1 MIRGLLY
8 GLKKFWSEVFSGDLL
23 ILFLSI
29 VLAVTSISSVGFL
42 GDRLQSSMQMQ
53 ASSILGA
60 DLVLRSASKIDS
72 KYLDLAAAND
82 LDSAEMSTFLS
93 MVITEDDNLLASIK
107 AVTESYPLRGELNI
121 VNFQGAKIKHSGS
134 PMPGNIWV
142 EKKLSETL
150 ELMELDKVSIGNKN
164 FIVEGI
170 IEDYPDRNSSFVGFY
185 PIAIVNIGDV
195 DAMGVI
201 QTGSRVVYRKL
212 FSGTQDNLQRF
223 EKLLEE
229 IPANIR
235 VQNALDVG
243 DNLGEDIA
251 NSTTFFNLA
260 SLFTIIISVIASMM
274 AVRRY
279 ASRNLLHTSL
289 MKVFGASKLFILGH
303 QIMQLTLVAIFASSL
318 GLIFGYGLQQLLLS
332 TLQGIIN
339 TDLPPSSSRP
349 VILGFI
355 TAAFVIFAT
364 ASPYI
369 KILSETEPIR
379 ILRNDFNIN
388 LSSNLMIYLVAFFT
402 MFGFLGAL
410 FQDIKLIIYIVISLI
425 LVTSS
430 LYLIGRLLIYGLSRM
445 KFSNG
450 KGWKLGLKNIV
461 QRGNDSILQVIIF
474 GLSLLFLVVLAE
486 TRTDLV
492 DSWSETLDEDTPN
505 YFLFNIQQYNLEP
518 ISNYFNDQGNIV
530 PDFTPLIRGRLLS
543 AARPG
548 SEDVNFDNL
557 MEREANLTWRN
568 QLPPSNSLVE
578 GQWWTDGDEVAE
590 VSIDR
595 EIAESMNLK
604 IGDELTFSAGGKT
617 FSVTV
622 SSFREI
628 EWQSFSPNFFFI
640 LSPAAGRELPNS
652 YITSIKLENS
662 QSFMNNFT
670 NRFPTITSVNL
681 EAIIEQGKSSLASAS
696 LAVQYIFF
704 LTFIA
709 GILALIASVYS
720 NRDQRTKETA
730 IMHAIGASRA
740 LIFKSAASEFLIL
753 GLLSATT
760 AIIFS
765 IALSSVIFIQFL
777 DLIYSPNLSIL
788 GLSYFIGISFIFI
801 AGVLSIRKSIYA
813 SPMITLR
820 DS

>member
-1 MIRGLLY
+1 MSRGLLY

-107 AVTESYPLRGELNI
+107 AVTESYPLRGELRI

-134 PMPGNIWV
+134 PMPGNIWI

-212 FSGTQDNLQRF
+212 FSGSQDNLETF

-303 QIMQLTLVAIFASSL
+303 QTMQLTLVAIFASSL
-318 GLIFGYGLQQLLLS
+318 GLIFGYGLQDLLLS

-339 TDLPPSSSRP
+339 TDLPPPSSRP

-388 LSSNLMIYLVAFFT
+388 LSSNFIIYLVAFFT
-402 MFGFLGAL
+402 MFGFLGVL
-410 FQDIKLIIYIVISLI
+410 FQDIKLIIYIVIALI

-430 LYLIGRLLIYGLSRM
+430 LYLISRLLIYALSHM
-445 KFSNG
+445 KLSNG

-518 ISNYFNDQGNIV
+518 ISNYFNDQGDIV

-557 MEREANLTWRN
+557 MEREANLTWRH

-595 EIAESMNLK
+595 EIAESMNLR

-640 LSPAAGRELPNS
+640 LSPAAGIELPNS

-777 DLIYSPNLSIL
+777 DLIYTPNLSIL
-788 GLSYFIGISFIFI
+788 GLSYLFGISFIFI

>member
-42 GDRLQSSMQMQ
+42 GDRLKSSMQMQ

-93 MVITEDDNLLASIK
+93 MIITEDDNLLTSIK
-107 AVTESYPLRGELNI
+107 AVTASYPLRGELKI
-121 VNFQGAKIKHSGS
+121 VNSQGAKIKHFGS
-134 PMPGNIWV
+134 PEPGNIWIERKV
-142 EKKLSETL
+142 LETL

-164 FIVEGI
+164 LIVEGI

-185 PIAIVNIGDV
+185 PVAIVNINDV

-201 QTGSRVVYRKL
+201 QTGSRVVYRNL
-212 FSGTQDNLQRF
+212 FSGTQDNLERF

-229 IPANIR
+229 IPDNIR
-235 VQNALDVG
+235 VQNALDVR

-318 GLIFGYGLQQLLLS
+318 GLIFGYGLQHLLLS

-339 TDLPPSSSRP
+339 ADLPPPSSRP

-379 ILRNDFNIN
+379 ILRNDFNIK

-425 LVTSS
+425 LVTAS

-445 KFSNG
+445 KFSYG
-450 KGWKLGLKNIV
+450 TGWKLGLKNIV

-492 DSWSETLDEDTPN
+492 DSWTETLDEDTPN
-505 YFLFNIQQYNLEP
+505 YFLFNIQQYNLDP
-518 ISNYFNDQGNIV
+518 ISNYFKDQGNIV

-568 QLPPSNSLVE
+568 QLPLSNSLVE
-578 GQWWTDGDEVAE
+578 GEWWTNGNEVAE

-652 YITSIKLENS
+652 YITSINLENS
-662 QSFMNNFT
+662 QKFMNNFT

-777 DLIYSPNLSIL
+777 DLIYSPNLLIL
-788 GLSYFIGISFIFI
+788 GLSYLFGIGFIFI
-801 AGVLSIRKSIYA
+801 AGVISIRKSIYA

>member
-1 MIRGLLY
+1 VIRGLLY

-42 GDRLQSSMQMQ
+42 GDRLKSSMQMQ

-82 LDSAEMSTFLS
+82 LDSAEMFTFLS
-93 MVITEDDNLLASIK
+93 MVITEDDNLLTSIK
-107 AVTESYPLRGELNI
+107 AVTASYPLRGELKIINS
-121 VNFQGAKIKHSGS
+121 QGTKIKHFGS
-134 PMPGNIWV
+134 PEPGNIWIERKV
-142 EKKLSETL
+142 LETL

-185 PIAIVNIGDV
+185 PVAIVNINDV

-201 QTGSRVVYRKL
+201 QTGSRVVYRNL
-212 FSGTQDNLQRF
+212 FSGTQDNLERF
-223 EKLLEE
+223 EKSLEGM
-229 IPANIR
+229 PANIR

-318 GLIFGYGLQQLLLS
+318 GLIFGYGLQHLLLS

-339 TDLPPSSSRP
+339 ADLPPPSSRP

-379 ILRNDFNIN
+379 ILRNDFNIK

-425 LVTSS
+425 LVTFS
-430 LYLIGRLLIYGLSRM
+430 LYLIGRLLIHGLSRV
-445 KFSNG
+445 KFSYG
-450 KGWKLGLKNIV
+450 TGWKLGLKNIV

-492 DSWSETLDEDTPN
+492 DSWTETLDEDTPN
-505 YFLFNIQQYNLEP
+505 YFLFNIQQYNLDP
-518 ISNYFNDQGNIV
+518 ISNYFKDQGNIV

-548 SEDVNFDNL
+548 SEDVNFNNL

-568 QLPPSNSLVE
+568 QLPLSNSLVE
-578 GQWWTDGDEVAE
+578 GEWWTNGNEVAE

-662 QSFMNNFT
+662 QKFMNNFT

-730 IMHAIGASRA
+730 IMHAIGASRV

-777 DLIYSPNLSIL
+777 DLIYSPNLLIL
-788 GLSYFIGISFIFI
+788 GLSYLFGIGFIFI
-801 AGVLSIRKSIYA
+801 AGVISIRKSIYA

>member
-1 MIRGLLY
+1 VIRGLLY

-42 GDRLQSSMQMQ
+42 GDRLNSSMQMQ

-72 KYLDLAAAND
+72 KYLDLAVAND

-93 MVITEDDNLLASIK
+93 MIITDDDNLLTSIK
-107 AVTESYPLRGELNI
+107 AVTASYPLRGELKI
-121 VNFQGAKIKHSGS
+121 VDSQGAKIKHFGS
-134 PMPGNIWV
+134 PEPGNIWIERKV
-142 EKKLSETL
+142 LETL

-185 PIAIVNIGDV
+185 PVAIVNINDV

-201 QTGSRVVYRKL
+201 QTGSRVVYRNL
-212 FSGTQDNLQRF
+212 FSGTQDNLERF

-318 GLIFGYGLQQLLLS
+318 GLIFGYGLQHLLLS
-332 TLQGIIN
+332 TLHGIIN
-339 TDLPPSSSRP
+339 ADLPPPSSRP

-379 ILRNDFNIN
+379 ILRNDFNIK

-425 LVTSS
+425 LVTAS
-430 LYLIGRLLIYGLSRM
+430 LYLIGRLLIYGLSRV
-445 KFSNG
+445 KFSYG
-450 KGWKLGLKNIV
+450 TGWKLGLKNIV

-474 GLSLLFLVVLAE
+474 GLSLLFLVVLSE

-492 DSWSETLDEDTPN
+492 DSWTETLDEDTPN
-505 YFLFNIQQYNLEP
+505 YFLFNIQEYNLDP
-518 ISNYFNDQGNIV
+518 ISNYFKDQGNIV

-543 AARPG
+543 ATRPG

-568 QLPPSNSLVE
+568 QLPLSNSLVE
-578 GQWWTDGDEVAE
+578 GEWWTNGNEVEE

-595 EIAESMNLK
+595 EIAESMNLA
-604 IGDELTFSAGGKT
+604 IGDELTFSAGGRT

-662 QSFMNNFT
+662 KKFMNNFT
-670 NRFPTITSVNL
+670 NRFPTITSVDL

-720 NRDQRTKETA
+720 NRDQRTQETA

-753 GLLSATT
+753 GLLAATT

-777 DLIYSPNLSIL
+777 DLIYSPNLLIL
-788 GLSYFIGISFIFI
+788 GLSYLFGIGFIFI
-801 AGVLSIRKSIYA
+801 AGVISIRKSIYA

>member
-1 MIRGLLY
+1 VIRGLLY

-42 GDRLQSSMQMQ
+42 GDRLNSSMQMQ

-72 KYLDLAAAND
+72 KYLDLAVAND

-93 MVITEDDNLLASIK
+93 MIITDDDNLLTSIK
-107 AVTESYPLRGELNI
+107 AVTASYPLRGELKI
-121 VNFQGAKIKHSGS
+121 VDSQGAKIKHFGS
-134 PMPGNIWV
+134 PEPGNIWIERKV
-142 EKKLSETL
+142 LETL

-164 FIVEGI
+164 FTIEGI

-185 PIAIVNIGDV
+185 PVAIVNINDV

-201 QTGSRVVYRKL
+201 QTGSRVVYRNL
-212 FSGTQDNLQRF
+212 FSGTQDNLERF

-318 GLIFGYGLQQLLLS
+318 GLIFGYGLQHLLLS
-332 TLQGIIN
+332 TLHGIIN
-339 TDLPPSSSRP
+339 ADLPPPSSRP

-379 ILRNDFNIN
+379 ILRNDFNIK

-425 LVTSS
+425 LVTAS
-430 LYLIGRLLIYGLSRM
+430 LYLIGRLLIYGLSRV
-445 KFSNG
+445 KFSYG
-450 KGWKLGLKNIV
+450 TGWKLGLKNIV

-492 DSWSETLDEDTPN
+492 DSWTETLDEDTPN
-505 YFLFNIQQYNLEP
+505 YFLFNIQEYNLDP
-518 ISNYFNDQGNIV
+518 ISNYFKDQGNIV

-543 AARPG
+543 ATRPG

-568 QLPPSNSLVE
+568 QLPLSNSLVE
-578 GQWWTDGDEVAE
+578 GEWWTNGNEVEE

-595 EIAESMNLK
+595 EIAESMNLA
-604 IGDELTFSAGGKT
+604 IGDELTFSAGGRT

-662 QSFMNNFT
+662 KKFMNNFT
-670 NRFPTITSVNL
+670 NRFPTITSVDL

-720 NRDQRTKETA
+720 NRDQRTQETA

-753 GLLSATT
+753 GLLAATT

-765 IALSSVIFIQFL
+765 IALSFVIFIQFL
-777 DLIYSPNLSIL
+777 DLIYSPNLLIL
-788 GLSYFIGISFIFI
+788 GLSYLFGIGFIFI
-801 AGVLSIRKSIYA
+801 AGVISIRKSIYA

>member
-42 GDRLQSSMQMQ
+42 GDRLKSSMQMQ

-93 MVITEDDNLLASIK
+93 MIITEDDNLLTSIK
-107 AVTESYPLRGELNI
+107 AVTASYPLRGELKI
-121 VNFQGAKIKHSGS
+121 VNSQGAKIKHFGS
-134 PMPGNIWV
+134 PEPGNIWIERKV
-142 EKKLSETL
+142 LETL

-185 PIAIVNIGDV
+185 PVAIVNINDV

-201 QTGSRVVYRKL
+201 QTGSRVVYRNL
-212 FSGTQDNLQRF
+212 FSGTQDNLERF

-229 IPANIR
+229 IPDNIR

-318 GLIFGYGLQQLLLS
+318 GLIFGYGLQHLLLS

-339 TDLPPSSSRP
+339 ADLPPPSSRP

-379 ILRNDFNIN
+379 ILRNDFNIK

-425 LVTSS
+425 LVTAS

-445 KFSNG
+445 KFSYG
-450 KGWKLGLKNIV
+450 TGWKLGLKNIV

-492 DSWSETLDEDTPN
+492 DSWTETLDEDTPN
-505 YFLFNIQQYNLEP
+505 YFLFNIQQYNLDP
-518 ISNYFNDQGNIV
+518 ISNYFKDQGNIV

-568 QLPPSNSLVE
+568 QLPLSNSLVE
-578 GQWWTDGDEVAE
+578 GEWWTNGNEVAE

-652 YITSIKLENS
+652 YITSINLENS
-662 QSFMNNFT
+662 QKFMNNFT

-696 LAVQYIFF
+696 LAVQYIFL

-777 DLIYSPNLSIL
+777 DLIYSPNLLIL
-788 GLSYFIGISFIFI
+788 GLSYLFGIGFIFI
-801 AGVLSIRKSIYA
+801 AGVISIRKSIYA

>member
-42 GDRLQSSMQMQ
+42 GDRLKSSMQMQ

-93 MVITEDDNLLASIK
+93 MVITEDDNLLTSIK
-107 AVTESYPLRGELNI
+107 AVTASYPLRGELKI
-121 VNFQGAKIKHSGS
+121 VNSQGTKIKHFGS
-134 PMPGNIWV
+134 PEPGNIWIERKV
-142 EKKLSETL
+142 LETL

-164 FIVEGI
+164 FIVKGI

-185 PIAIVNIGDV
+185 PVAIVNINDV

-201 QTGSRVVYRKL
+201 QTGSRVVYRNL
-212 FSGTQDNLQRF
+212 FSGTQDNLERF
-223 EKLLEE
+223 EKSLEGM
-229 IPANIR
+229 PANIR

-251 NSTTFFNLA
+251 NSTAFFNLA

-318 GLIFGYGLQQLLLS
+318 GLIFGYGLQHLLLS

-339 TDLPPSSSRP
+339 ADLPPPSSRP

-379 ILRNDFNIN
+379 ILRNDFNIK

-402 MFGFLGAL
+402 IFGFLGAL

-425 LVTSS
+425 LVTFF
-430 LYLIGRLLIYGLSRM
+430 LYLIGRLLIYGLSRV
-445 KFSNG
+445 KFSYG
-450 KGWKLGLKNIV
+450 TGWKLGLKNIV

-492 DSWSETLDEDTPN
+492 DSWTETLDEDTPN
-505 YFLFNIQQYNLEP
+505 YFLFNIQQYNLDP
-518 ISNYFNDQGNIV
+518 ISNYFKDQGNVV

-548 SEDVNFDNL
+548 SEDINFDNL
-557 MEREANLTWRN
+557 MEREANLTWQN
-568 QLPPSNSLVE
+568 QLPLSNSLVE
-578 GQWWTDGDEVAE
+578 GEWWTNGNEVAE

-662 QSFMNNFT
+662 QKFMNNFT

-720 NRDQRTKETA
+720 NSDQRTKETA

-777 DLIYSPNLSIL
+777 DLIYSPNLLIL
-788 GLSYFIGISFIFI
+788 GLSYLFGIGFIFI
-801 AGVLSIRKSIYA
+801 AGVISIRKSIYA

>member
-1 MIRGLLY
+1 VIRGLLY

-42 GDRLQSSMQMQ
+42 GDRLKSSMQMQ

-93 MVITEDDNLLASIK
+93 MIITEDDNLLTSIK
-107 AVTESYPLRGELNI
+107 AVTASYPLRGELKI
-121 VNFQGAKIKHSGS
+121 VNSQGAKIKHFGS
-134 PMPGNIWV
+134 PEPGNIWIERKV
-142 EKKLSETL
+142 LETL
-150 ELMELDKVSIGNKN
+150 ELIELDKVSIGNKN

-185 PIAIVNIGDV
+185 PVAIVNIDDV

-201 QTGSRVVYRKL
+201 QTGSRVVYRNL
-212 FSGTQDNLQRF
+212 FSGTQDNLERF

-318 GLIFGYGLQQLLLS
+318 GLIFGYGLQHLLLS

-339 TDLPPSSSRP
+339 ADLPPPSSRP

-379 ILRNDFNIN
+379 ILRNDFNIK

-425 LVTSS
+425 LVTFF
-430 LYLIGRLLIYGLSRM
+430 LYLIGRLLIYGLSRV
-445 KFSNG
+445 KFSYG
-450 KGWKLGLKNIV
+450 TGWKLGLKNIV

-492 DSWSETLDEDTPN
+492 DSWTETLDEDTPN
-505 YFLFNIQQYNLEP
+505 YFLFNIQEYNLDP
-518 ISNYFNDQGNIV
+518 ISSYFKDQGTIV

-548 SEDVNFDNL
+548 SDDVNFDNL

-568 QLPPSNSLVE
+568 QLPLSNSLVE
-578 GQWWTDGDEVAE
+578 GEWWTNGNEVAE

-652 YITSIKLENS
+652 YITSINLENS
-662 QSFMNNFT
+662 QKFMNNFT

-777 DLIYSPNLSIL
+777 DLIYSPNLLIL
-788 GLSYFIGISFIFI
+788 GLSYLFGIGFIFI
-801 AGVLSIRKSIYA
+801 AGVISIRKSIYA

>member
-1 MIRGLLY
+1 VIRGLLY

-42 GDRLQSSMQMQ
+42 GDRLNSSMQMQ

-72 KYLDLAAAND
+72 KYLDLAVAND

-93 MVITEDDNLLASIK
+93 MIITDDDNLLTSIK
-107 AVTESYPLRGELNI
+107 AVTASYPLRGELKI
-121 VNFQGAKIKHSGS
+121 VDSQGAKIKHFGS
-134 PMPGNIWV
+134 PEPGNIWIERKV
-142 EKKLSETL
+142 LETL

-164 FIVEGI
+164 FTIEGI

-185 PIAIVNIGDV
+185 PVAIVNINDV

-201 QTGSRVVYRKL
+201 QTGSRVVYRNL
-212 FSGTQDNLQRF
+212 FSGTQENLERF

-318 GLIFGYGLQQLLLS
+318 GLIFGYGLQHLLLS
-332 TLQGIIN
+332 TLHGIIN
-339 TDLPPSSSRP
+339 ADLPPPSSRP

-379 ILRNDFNIN
+379 ILRNDFNIK

-425 LVTSS
+425 LVTFF
-430 LYLIGRLLIYGLSRM
+430 LYLIGRLLIYGLSRV
-445 KFSNG
+445 KFSYG
-450 KGWKLGLKNIV
+450 TGWKLGLKNIV

-492 DSWSETLDEDTPN
+492 DSWTETLDEDTPN
-505 YFLFNIQQYNLEP
+505 YFLFNIQQYNLDP
-518 ISNYFNDQGNIV
+518 ISNYFKDQGNVV

-548 SEDVNFDNL
+548 SEDINFDNL
-557 MEREANLTWRN
+557 MEREANLTWQN
-568 QLPPSNSLVE
+568 QLPLSNSLVE
-578 GQWWTDGDEVAE
+578 GEWWTNGNEVAE

-662 QSFMNNFT
+662 QKFMNNFT

-777 DLIYSPNLSIL
+777 DLIYSPNLLIL
-788 GLSYFIGISFIFI
+788 GLSYLFGIGFIFI
-801 AGVLSIRKSIYA
+801 AGVISIRKSIYA

>member
-42 GDRLQSSMQMQ
+42 GDRLKSSMQMQ

-93 MVITEDDNLLASIK
+93 MIITEDDNLLTSIK
-107 AVTESYPLRGELNI
+107 AVTASYPLRGELKI
-121 VNFQGAKIKHSGS
+121 VNSQGAKIKHFGS
-134 PMPGNIWV
+134 PEPGNIWIERKV
-142 EKKLSETL
+142 LETL

-185 PIAIVNIGDV
+185 PVAIVNINDV

-201 QTGSRVVYRKL
+201 QTGSRVVYRNL
-212 FSGTQDNLQRF
+212 FSGTQDNLERF

-229 IPANIR
+229 IPDNIR
-235 VQNALDVG
+235 VQNALDVR

-318 GLIFGYGLQQLLLS
+318 GLIFGYGLQHLLLS

-339 TDLPPSSSRP
+339 ADLPPPSSRP

-379 ILRNDFNIN
+379 ILRNDFNIK

-425 LVTSS
+425 LVTAS
-430 LYLIGRLLIYGLSRM
+430 LYLIGRLLIYCLSRM
-445 KFSNG
+445 KFSYG
-450 KGWKLGLKNIV
+450 TGWKLGLKNIV

-492 DSWSETLDEDTPN
+492 DSWTETLDEDTPN
-505 YFLFNIQQYNLEP
+505 YFLFNIQQYNLDP
-518 ISNYFNDQGNIV
+518 ISNYFKDQGNIV

-568 QLPPSNSLVE
+568 QLPLSNSLVE
-578 GQWWTDGDEVAE
+578 GEWWTNGNEVAE

-652 YITSIKLENS
+652 YITSINLENS
-662 QSFMNNFT
+662 QKFMNNFT

-777 DLIYSPNLSIL
+777 DLIYSPNLLIL
-788 GLSYFIGISFIFI
+788 GLSYLFGIGFIFI
-801 AGVLSIRKSIYA
+801 AGVISIRKSIYA

>member
-42 GDRLQSSMQMQ
+42 GDRLKSSMQMQ

-93 MVITEDDNLLASIK
+93 MVITEDDNLLTSIK
-107 AVTESYPLRGELNI
+107 AVTASYPLRGELKI
-121 VNFQGAKIKHSGS
+121 VNSQGTKIKHFGS
-134 PMPGNIWV
+134 PEPGNIWIERKV
-142 EKKLSETL
+142 FKTL
-150 ELMELDKVSIGNKN
+150 ELMELDKISIGNKN

-185 PIAIVNIGDV
+185 PVAIVNINDV

-201 QTGSRVVYRKL
+201 QTGSRVVYRNL
-212 FSGTQDNLQRF
+212 FSGTQDNLERF
-223 EKLLEE
+223 EKSLEG

-303 QIMQLTLVAIFASSL
+303 QIMQLTLVAIFASLL
-318 GLIFGYGLQQLLLS
+318 GLIFGYGLQHLLLS

-339 TDLPPSSSRP
+339 ADLPPPSSRP

-379 ILRNDFNIN
+379 ILRNDFNIK

-425 LVTSS
+425 LVTFF
-430 LYLIGRLLIYGLSRM
+430 LYLIGRLLIYGLSRV
-445 KFSNG
+445 KFSYG
-450 KGWKLGLKNIV
+450 TGWKLGLKNIV

-492 DSWSETLDEDTPN
+492 DSWTETLDEDTPN
-505 YFLFNIQQYNLEP
+505 YFLFNIQQYNLDP
-518 ISNYFNDQGNIV
+518 ISNYFKDQGNVV

-548 SEDVNFDNL
+548 SEDINFDNL
-557 MEREANLTWRN
+557 MEREANLTWQN
-568 QLPPSNSLVE
+568 QLPLSNSLVE
-578 GQWWTDGDEVAE
+578 GEWWTNGNEVAE

-617 FSVTV
+617 FSVSV

-662 QSFMNNFT
+662 QKFMNNFT

-696 LAVQYIFF
+696 WAVQYIFL

-740 LIFKSAASEFLIL
+740 LILKSAVSEFLIL

-777 DLIYSPNLSIL
+777 DLIYSPNLLIL
-788 GLSYFIGISFIFI
+788 GLSYLFGIGFIFI
-801 AGVLSIRKSIYA
+801 AGVISIRKSIYA

>member
-42 GDRLQSSMQMQ
+42 GDRLKSSMQMQ

-93 MVITEDDNLLASIK
+93 MIITEDDNLLTSIK
-107 AVTESYPLRGELNI
+107 AVTASYPLRGELKI
-121 VNFQGAKIKHSGS
+121 VNSQGAKIKHFGS
-134 PMPGNIWV
+134 PEPGNIWIERKV
-142 EKKLSETL
+142 LETL

-164 FIVEGI
+164 FIVDGI

-185 PIAIVNIGDV
+185 PVAIVNINDV

-201 QTGSRVVYRKL
+201 QTGSRVVYRNL
-212 FSGTQDNLQRF
+212 FSGTQDNLERF

-318 GLIFGYGLQQLLLS
+318 GLIFGYGLQHLLLS

-339 TDLPPSSSRP
+339 ADLPPPSSRP

-379 ILRNDFNIN
+379 ILRNDFNIK

-425 LVTSS
+425 LVTAS
-430 LYLIGRLLIYGLSRM
+430 LYLIGRLLIYGLSRV
-445 KFSNG
+445 KFSYG
-450 KGWKLGLKNIV
+450 TGWKLGLKNIV

-492 DSWSETLDEDTPN
+492 DSWTETLDEDTPN
-505 YFLFNIQQYNLEP
+505 YFLFNIQEYNLDP
-518 ISNYFNDQGNIV
+518 ISSYFKDQGTIV

-548 SEDVNFDNL
+548 SDDVNFDNL

-568 QLPPSNSLVE
+568 QLPLSNSLVE
-578 GQWWTDGDEVAE
+578 GEWWTNGNEVAE

-652 YITSIKLENS
+652 YITSINLENS
-662 QSFMNNFT
+662 QKFMNNFT

-777 DLIYSPNLSIL
+777 DLIYSPNLLIL
-788 GLSYFIGISFIFI
+788 GLSYLFGIGFIFI
-801 AGVLSIRKSIYA
+801 AGVISIRKSIYA

>member
-42 GDRLQSSMQMQ
+42 GDRLKSSMQMQ

-93 MVITEDDNLLASIK
+93 MIITEDDNLLTSIK
-107 AVTESYPLRGELNI
+107 AVTASYPLRGELKI
-121 VNFQGAKIKHSGS
+121 VNSQGAKIKHFGS
-134 PMPGNIWV
+134 PEPGNIWIERKV
-142 EKKLSETL
+142 LETL

-185 PIAIVNIGDV
+185 PVAIVNINDV

-201 QTGSRVVYRKL
+201 QTGSRVVYRNL
-212 FSGTQDNLQRF
+212 FSGTQDNLERF

-318 GLIFGYGLQQLLLS
+318 GLIFGYGLQHLLLS

-339 TDLPPSSSRP
+339 ADLPPPSSRP

-379 ILRNDFNIN
+379 ILRNDFNIK

-425 LVTSS
+425 LVTAS
-430 LYLIGRLLIYGLSRM
+430 LYLIGRLLIYGLSRV
-445 KFSNG
+445 KFADG
-450 KGWKLGLKNIV
+450 TGWK
-461 QRGNDSILQVIIF
+461 
-474 GLSLLFLVVLAE
+474 
-486 TRTDLV
+486 
-492 DSWSETLDEDTPN
+492 
-505 YFLFNIQQYNLEP
+505 
-518 ISNYFNDQGNIV
+518 
-530 PDFTPLIRGRLLS
+530 
-543 AARPG
+543 
-548 SEDVNFDNL
+548 
-557 MEREANLTWRN
+557 
-568 QLPPSNSLVE
+568 
-578 GQWWTDGDEVAE
+578 
-590 VSIDR
+590 
-595 EIAESMNLK
+595 
-604 IGDELTFSAGGKT
+604 
-617 FSVTV
+617 
-622 SSFREI
+622 
-628 EWQSFSPNFFFI
+628 
-640 LSPAAGRELPNS
+640 
-652 YITSIKLENS
+652 
-662 QSFMNNFT
+662 
-670 NRFPTITSVNL
+670 
-681 EAIIEQGKSSLASAS
+681 
-696 LAVQYIFF
+696 
-704 LTFIA
+704 
-709 GILALIASVYS
+709 
-720 NRDQRTKETA
+720 
-730 IMHAIGASRA
+730 
-740 LIFKSAASEFLIL
+740 
-753 GLLSATT
+753 
-760 AIIFS
+760 
-765 IALSSVIFIQFL
+765 
-777 DLIYSPNLSIL
+777 
-788 GLSYFIGISFIFI
+788 
-801 AGVLSIRKSIYA
+801 
-813 SPMITLR
+813 
-820 DS
+820 

>member
-42 GDRLQSSMQMQ
+42 GDRLNSSMQMQ

-72 KYLDLAAAND
+72 KYLDLAVAND

-93 MVITEDDNLLASIK
+93 MIITDDDNLLTSIK
-107 AVTESYPLRGELNI
+107 AVTASYPLRGELKI
-121 VNFQGAKIKHSGS
+121 VDSQGAKIKHFGS
-134 PMPGNIWV
+134 PEPGNIWIERKV
-142 EKKLSETL
+142 LETL

-164 FIVEGI
+164 FTIEGI

-185 PIAIVNIGDV
+185 PVAIVNINDV

-201 QTGSRVVYRKL
+201 QTGSRVVYRNL
-212 FSGTQDNLQRF
+212 FSGTQDNLERF

-318 GLIFGYGLQQLLLS
+318 GLIFGYGLQHLLLS

-339 TDLPPSSSRP
+339 ADLPPPSSRP
-349 VILGFI
+349 IILGFI

-379 ILRNDFNIN
+379 ILRNDFNIK

-425 LVTSS
+425 LVTAS
-430 LYLIGRLLIYGLSRM
+430 LYLIGRLLIYGLSRV
-445 KFSNG
+445 KFSYG
-450 KGWKLGLKNIV
+450 TGWKLGLKNIV

-492 DSWSETLDEDTPN
+492 DSWTETLDEDTPN
-505 YFLFNIQQYNLEP
+505 YFLFNIQEYNLDP
-518 ISNYFNDQGNIV
+518 ISNYFKDQGNIV

-543 AARPG
+543 ATRPG

-568 QLPPSNSLVE
+568 QLPLSNSLVE
-578 GQWWTDGDEVAE
+578 GEWWTNGNEVEE

-595 EIAESMNLK
+595 EIAESMNLA
-604 IGDELTFSAGGKT
+604 IGDELTFSAGGRT

-662 QSFMNNFT
+662 KKFMNNFT
-670 NRFPTITSVNL
+670 NRFPTITSVDL

-720 NRDQRTKETA
+720 NRDQRTQETA

-753 GLLSATT
+753 GLLAATT

-765 IALSSVIFIQFL
+765 IALSFVIFIQFL
-777 DLIYSPNLSIL
+777 DLIYSPNLLIL
-788 GLSYFIGISFIFI
+788 GLSYLFGIGFIFI
-801 AGVLSIRKSIYA
+801 AGVISIRKSIYA

>member
-42 GDRLQSSMQMQ
+42 GDRLKSSMQMQ

-93 MVITEDDNLLASIK
+93 MIITEDDNLLTSIK
-107 AVTESYPLRGELNI
+107 AVTASYPLRGELKI
-121 VNFQGAKIKHSGS
+121 VNSQGAKIKHFGS
-134 PMPGNIWV
+134 PEPGNIWIERKV
-142 EKKLSETL
+142 LETL

-185 PIAIVNIGDV
+185 PVAIVNINDV

-201 QTGSRVVYRKL
+201 QTGSRVVYRNL
-212 FSGTQDNLQRF
+212 FSGTQDNLELF

-229 IPANIR
+229 IPDNIR

-318 GLIFGYGLQQLLLS
+318 GLIFGYGLQHLLLS

-339 TDLPPSSSRP
+339 ADLPPPSSRP
-349 VILGFI
+349 LILGFI

-379 ILRNDFNIN
+379 ILRNDFNIK

-425 LVTSS
+425 LVTAS

-445 KFSNG
+445 KFSYG
-450 KGWKLGLKNIV
+450 TGWKLGLKNIV

-492 DSWSETLDEDTPN
+492 DSWTETLDEDTPN
-505 YFLFNIQQYNLEP
+505 YFLFNIQQYNLDP
-518 ISNYFNDQGNIV
+518 ISNYFKDQGNIV

-568 QLPPSNSLVE
+568 QLPLSNSLVE
-578 GQWWTDGDEVAE
+578 GEWWTSGNEVAE

-662 QSFMNNFT
+662 QKFMNNFT

-760 AIIFS
+760 AILFS
-765 IALSSVIFIQFL
+765 IALSSVLFIQFL
-777 DLIYSPNLSIL
+777 DLIYSPNLLIL
-788 GLSYFIGISFIFI
+788 GLSYLFGIGFIFI
-801 AGVLSIRKSIYA
+801 AGVISIRKSIYA

>member
-42 GDRLQSSMQMQ
+42 GDRLKSSMQMQ

-93 MVITEDDNLLASIK
+93 MVITEDDNLLTSIK
-107 AVTESYPLRGELNI
+107 AVTASYPLRGELKI
-121 VNFQGAKIKHSGS
+121 VNSQGTKIKHFGS
-134 PMPGNIWV
+134 PEPGNIWIERKV
-142 EKKLSETL
+142 LETL
-150 ELMELDKVSIGNKN
+150 ELMELDKISIGNKN
-164 FIVEGI
+164 FIVKGI

-185 PIAIVNIGDV
+185 PVAIVNINDV

-201 QTGSRVVYRKL
+201 QTGSRVVYRNL
-212 FSGTQDNLQRF
+212 FSGTQDNLERF
-223 EKLLEE
+223 EKSLEGM
-229 IPANIR
+229 PANIR

-318 GLIFGYGLQQLLLS
+318 GLIFGYGLQHLLLS

-339 TDLPPSSSRP
+339 ADLPPPSSRP

-379 ILRNDFNIN
+379 ILRNDFNIK

-425 LVTSS
+425 LVTFF
-430 LYLIGRLLIYGLSRM
+430 LYLIGRLLIYGLSRV
-445 KFSNG
+445 KFSYG
-450 KGWKLGLKNIV
+450 TGWRLGLKNIV

-492 DSWSETLDEDTPN
+492 DSWTETLDEDTPN
-505 YFLFNIQQYNLEP
+505 YFLFNIQQYNLDP
-518 ISNYFNDQGNIV
+518 ISNYFKDQGNVV

-548 SEDVNFDNL
+548 SEDINFDNL
-557 MEREANLTWRN
+557 MEREANLTWQN
-568 QLPPSNSLVE
+568 QLPLSNSLVE
-578 GQWWTDGDEVAE
+578 GEWWTNGNEVAE

-662 QSFMNNFT
+662 QKFMNNFT

-777 DLIYSPNLSIL
+777 DLIYSPNLLIL
-788 GLSYFIGISFIFI
+788 GLSYLFGIGFIFI
-801 AGVLSIRKSIYA
+801 AGVISIRKSIYA

>member
-42 GDRLQSSMQMQ
+42 GDRLKSSMQMQ

-72 KYLDLAAAND
+72 KYLDLATAND

-93 MVITEDDNLLASIK
+93 MVITGDDNLLASIK
-107 AVTESYPLRGELNI
+107 AVTESYPLRGELKI

-142 EKKLSETL
+142 EKKLFETL

-185 PIAIVNIGDV
+185 PVAIVNINDV

-201 QTGSRVVYRKL
+201 QTGSRVVYRNL
-212 FSGTQDNLQRF
+212 FSGTQDNLERF
-223 EKLLEE
+223 EKSLEGMS
-229 IPANIR
+229 ANIR

-318 GLIFGYGLQQLLLS
+318 GLIFGYGLQHLLLS

-339 TDLPPSSSRP
+339 ADLPPPSSRP

-388 LSSNLMIYLVAFFT
+388 LSSNFIIYLVAFFT
-402 MFGFLGAL
+402 MFGFLGVL
-410 FQDIKLIIYIVISLI
+410 FRDIKLIIYIVIALI

-430 LYLIGRLLIYGLSRM
+430 LYLISRLLIYALSHM
-445 KFSNG
+445 KLSNG

-518 ISNYFNDQGNIV
+518 ISNYFNDQGDIV

-548 SEDVNFDNL
+548 SENVNFDNL

-578 GQWWTDGDEVAE
+578 GEWWTDGHEAAE

-595 EIAESMNLK
+595 EIAESMNLR

-730 IMHAIGASRA
+730 IMHAIGASRS

-753 GLLSATT
+753 GLLSAST

-777 DLIYSPNLSIL
+777 DLIYTPNLSIL
-788 GLSYFIGISFIFI
+788 GLSYLFGISFIFI
-801 AGVLSIRKSIYA
+801 AGVLSIKKSIYA

>member
-42 GDRLQSSMQMQ
+42 GDRLKSSMQMQ

-93 MVITEDDNLLASIK
+93 MIITEDDNLLTSIK
-107 AVTESYPLRGELNI
+107 AVTASYPLRGELKI
-121 VNFQGAKIKHSGS
+121 VNSQGAKIKHFGS
-134 PMPGNIWV
+134 PEPGNIWIERKV
-142 EKKLSETL
+142 LETL

-185 PIAIVNIGDV
+185 PVAIVNINDV

-201 QTGSRVVYRKL
+201 QTGSRVVYRNL
-212 FSGTQDNLQRF
+212 FSGTQDNLERF

-229 IPANIR
+229 IPDNIR
-235 VQNALDVG
+235 VQNALDVR

-318 GLIFGYGLQQLLLS
+318 GLIFGYGLQHLLLS

-339 TDLPPSSSRP
+339 ADLPPPSSRP

-379 ILRNDFNIN
+379 ILRNDFNIK

-425 LVTSS
+425 LVTAS
-430 LYLIGRLLIYGLSRM
+430 LYLIGRLLIYGLSRV
-445 KFSNG
+445 KFSYG
-450 KGWKLGLKNIV
+450 TGWKLGLKNIV

-492 DSWSETLDEDTPN
+492 DSWTETLDEDTPN
-505 YFLFNIQQYNLEP
+505 YFLFNIQQYNLDP
-518 ISNYFNDQGNIV
+518 ISNYFKDQGNIV

-568 QLPPSNSLVE
+568 QLPLSNSLVE
-578 GQWWTDGDEVAE
+578 GEWWTNGNEVAE

-652 YITSIKLENS
+652 YITSINLENS
-662 QSFMNNFT
+662 QKFMNNFT

-777 DLIYSPNLSIL
+777 DLIYSPNLLIL
-788 GLSYFIGISFIFI
+788 GLSYLFGIGFIFI
-801 AGVLSIRKSIYA
+801 AGVISIRKSIYA

>member
-42 GDRLQSSMQMQ
+42 GDRLKSSMQMQ

-93 MVITEDDNLLASIK
+93 MIITEDDNLLTSIK
-107 AVTESYPLRGELNI
+107 AVTASYPLRGELKI
-121 VNFQGAKIKHSGS
+121 VNSQGAKIKHFGS
-134 PMPGNIWV
+134 PEPGNIWIERKV
-142 EKKLSETL
+142 LETL

-185 PIAIVNIGDV
+185 PVAIVNINDV

-201 QTGSRVVYRKL
+201 QTGSRVVYRNL
-212 FSGTQDNLQRF
+212 FSGTQDNLERF
-223 EKLLEE
+223 EKSLEGM
-229 IPANIR
+229 PANIR

-318 GLIFGYGLQQLLLS
+318 GLIFGYGLQHLLLS

-339 TDLPPSSSRP
+339 ADLPPPSSRP

-379 ILRNDFNIN
+379 ILRNDFNIK

-425 LVTSS
+425 LVTFF
-430 LYLIGRLLIYGLSRM
+430 LYLIGRLLIYGLSRV
-445 KFSNG
+445 KFSYG
-450 KGWKLGLKNIV
+450 TGWKLGLKNIV

-492 DSWSETLDEDTPN
+492 DSWTETLDEDTPN
-505 YFLFNIQQYNLEP
+505 YFLFNIQQYNLDP
-518 ISNYFNDQGNIV
+518 ISNYFKDQGNVV

-548 SEDVNFDNL
+548 SEDINFDNL
-557 MEREANLTWRN
+557 MEREANLTWQN
-568 QLPPSNSLVE
+568 QLPLSNSLVE
-578 GQWWTDGDEVAE
+578 GEWWTNGNEVAE

-662 QSFMNNFT
+662 QKFMNNFT

-777 DLIYSPNLSIL
+777 DLIYSPNLLIL
-788 GLSYFIGISFIFI
+788 GLSYLFGIGFIFI
-801 AGVLSIRKSIYA
+801 AGVISIRKSIYA

>member
-42 GDRLQSSMQMQ
+42 GDRLKSSMQMQ

-93 MVITEDDNLLASIK
+93 MIITEDDNLLTSIK
-107 AVTESYPLRGELNI
+107 AVTASYPLRGELKI
-121 VNFQGAKIKHSGS
+121 VNSQGAKIKHFGS
-134 PMPGNIWV
+134 PEPGNIWIERKV
-142 EKKLSETL
+142 LETL

-185 PIAIVNIGDV
+185 PVAIVNINDV

-201 QTGSRVVYRKL
+201 QTGSRVVYRNL
-212 FSGTQDNLQRF
+212 FSGTQDNLERF

-318 GLIFGYGLQQLLLS
+318 GLIFGYGLQHLLLS

-339 TDLPPSSSRP
+339 ADLPPPSSRP

-379 ILRNDFNIN
+379 ILRNDFNIK

-425 LVTSS
+425 LVTAS
-430 LYLIGRLLIYGLSRM
+430 LYLIGRLLIYGLSRV
-445 KFSNG
+445 KFSYG
-450 KGWKLGLKNIV
+450 TGWKLGLKNIV

-492 DSWSETLDEDTPN
+492 DSWTETLDEDTPN
-505 YFLFNIQQYNLEP
+505 YFLFNIQEYNLDP
-518 ISNYFNDQGNIV
+518 ISNYFKDQGNIV

-543 AARPG
+543 ATRPG

-568 QLPPSNSLVE
+568 QLPLSNSLVE
-578 GQWWTDGDEVAE
+578 GEWWTNGNEVAE

-652 YITSIKLENS
+652 YITSINLENS
-662 QSFMNNFT
+662 QKFMNNFT

-777 DLIYSPNLSIL
+777 DLIYSPNLLIL
-788 GLSYFIGISFIFI
+788 GLSYLFGIGFIFI
-801 AGVLSIRKSIYA
+801 AGVISIRKSIYA

>member
-1 MIRGLLY
+1 VSRGLLY

-107 AVTESYPLRGELNI
+107 AVTESYPLRGELKI

-134 PMPGNIWV
+134 PMPGNIWI

-185 PIAIVNIGDV
+185 PIVIVNIGDV

-212 FSGTQDNLQRF
+212 FSGSQDNLERF

-303 QIMQLTLVAIFASSL
+303 QTMQLTLVAIFASSL
-318 GLIFGYGLQQLLLS
+318 GLIFGYGLQDLLLS

-339 TDLPPSSSRP
+339 TDLPPPSSRP
-349 VILGFI
+349 IILGFI

-388 LSSNLMIYLVAFFT
+388 LSSNFIIYLVAFFT
-402 MFGFLGAL
+402 MFGFLGVL
-410 FQDIKLIIYIVISLI
+410 FQDIKLIIYIVIALI

-430 LYLIGRLLIYGLSRM
+430 LYLISRLLIYALSHM
-445 KFSNG
+445 KLSNG

-518 ISNYFNDQGNIV
+518 ISNYFNDQGDIV

-578 GQWWTDGDEVAE
+578 GEWWTDGDEVAE

-595 EIAESMNLK
+595 EIAESMNLR

-777 DLIYSPNLSIL
+777 DLIYTPNLSIL
-788 GLSYFIGISFIFI
+788 GLSYLFGISFIFI

>member
-42 GDRLQSSMQMQ
+42 GDRLKSSMQMQ

-93 MVITEDDNLLASIK
+93 MVITEDDNLLTSIK
-107 AVTESYPLRGELNI
+107 AVTASYPLRGELKI
-121 VNFQGAKIKHSGS
+121 VNSQGTKIKHFGS
-134 PMPGNIWV
+134 PEPGNIWIERKV
-142 EKKLSETL
+142 LESL
-150 ELMELDKVSIGNKN
+150 ELMELDKISIGNKN
-164 FIVEGI
+164 FIVKGI

-185 PIAIVNIGDV
+185 PVAIVNINDV

-201 QTGSRVVYRKL
+201 QTGSRVVYRNL
-212 FSGTQDNLQRF
+212 FSGTQDNLERF
-223 EKLLEE
+223 EKSLEGM
-229 IPANIR
+229 PANIR
-235 VQNALDVG
+235 VQNASDVG

-318 GLIFGYGLQQLLLS
+318 GLIFGYGLQHLLLS

-339 TDLPPSSSRP
+339 ADLPPPSSRP

-379 ILRNDFNIN
+379 ILRNDFNIK

-425 LVTSS
+425 LVTFF
-430 LYLIGRLLIYGLSRM
+430 LYLIGRLLIYGLSRV
-445 KFSNG
+445 KFSYG
-450 KGWKLGLKNIV
+450 TGWKLGLKNIV

-492 DSWSETLDEDTPN
+492 DSWTETLDEDTPN
-505 YFLFNIQQYNLEP
+505 YFLFNIQQYNLDP
-518 ISNYFNDQGNIV
+518 ISNYFKDQGNVV

-548 SEDVNFDNL
+548 SEDINFDNL
-557 MEREANLTWRN
+557 MEREANLTWQN
-568 QLPPSNSLVE
+568 QLPLSNSLVE
-578 GQWWTDGDEVAE
+578 GEWWTNGNEVAE

-662 QSFMNNFT
+662 QKFMNNFT

-777 DLIYSPNLSIL
+777 DLIYSPNLLIL
-788 GLSYFIGISFIFI
+788 GLSYLFGIGFIFI
-801 AGVLSIRKSIYA
+801 AGVISIRKSIYA

>member
-42 GDRLQSSMQMQ
+42 GDRLKSSMQMQ

-60 DLVLRSASKIDS
+60 DLVLRSPSKIDS

-93 MVITEDDNLLASIK
+93 MIITEDDNLLTSIK
-107 AVTESYPLRGELNI
+107 AVTASYPLRGELKI
-121 VNFQGAKIKHSGS
+121 VNSQGAKIKHFGS
-134 PMPGNIWV
+134 PEPGNIWIERKV
-142 EKKLSETL
+142 LETL

-185 PIAIVNIGDV
+185 PVAIVNINDV

-201 QTGSRVVYRKL
+201 QTGSRVVYRNL
-212 FSGTQDNLQRF
+212 FSGTQDNLERF

-229 IPANIR
+229 IPDNIR

-289 MKVFGASKLFILGH
+289 MKVYGASKLFILGH

-318 GLIFGYGLQQLLLS
+318 GLIFGYGLQHLLLS

-339 TDLPPSSSRP
+339 ADLPPPSSRP

-379 ILRNDFNIN
+379 ILRNDFNIK

-425 LVTSS
+425 LVTAS

-445 KFSNG
+445 KFSYG
-450 KGWKLGLKNIV
+450 TGWKLGLKNIV

-492 DSWSETLDEDTPN
+492 DSWTETLDEDTPN
-505 YFLFNIQQYNLEP
+505 YFLFNIQQYNLDP
-518 ISNYFNDQGNIV
+518 ISNYFKDQGNIV

-568 QLPPSNSLVE
+568 QLPLSNSLVE
-578 GQWWTDGDEVAE
+578 GEWWTNGNEVAE

-652 YITSIKLENS
+652 YITSINLENS
-662 QSFMNNFT
+662 QKFMNNFT

-777 DLIYSPNLSIL
+777 DLIYSPNLLIL
-788 GLSYFIGISFIFI
+788 GLSYLFGIGFIFI
-801 AGVLSIRKSIYA
+801 AGVISIRKSIYA

>member
-1 MIRGLLY
+1 VIRGLLY

-42 GDRLQSSMQMQ
+42 GDRLKSSMQMQ

-93 MVITEDDNLLASIK
+93 MVITEDDNLLTSIK
-107 AVTESYPLRGELNI
+107 AVTASYPLRGELKI
-121 VNFQGAKIKHSGS
+121 VNSQGTKIKHFGS
-134 PMPGNIWV
+134 PEPGNIWIERKV
-142 EKKLSETL
+142 LETL
-150 ELMELDKVSIGNKN
+150 ELMELDKISIGNKN
-164 FIVEGI
+164 FIVKGI

-185 PIAIVNIGDV
+185 PVAIVNINDV

-201 QTGSRVVYRKL
+201 QTGSRVVYRNL
-212 FSGTQDNLQRF
+212 FSGTQDNLERF
-223 EKLLEE
+223 EKSLEGM
-229 IPANIR
+229 PANIR

-318 GLIFGYGLQQLLLS
+318 GLIFGYGLQHLLLS

-339 TDLPPSSSRP
+339 ADLPPPSSRP

-379 ILRNDFNIN
+379 ILRNDFNIK

-425 LVTSS
+425 LVTFF
-430 LYLIGRLLIYGLSRM
+430 LYLIGRLLIYGLSRV
-445 KFSNG
+445 KFSYG
-450 KGWKLGLKNIV
+450 TGWKLGLKNIV

-492 DSWSETLDEDTPN
+492 DSWTETLDEDTPN
-505 YFLFNIQQYNLEP
+505 YFLFNIQQYNLDP
-518 ISNYFNDQGNIV
+518 ISNYFKDQGNVV

-548 SEDVNFDNL
+548 SEDINFDNL
-557 MEREANLTWRN
+557 MEREANLTWQN
-568 QLPPSNSLVE
+568 QLPLSNSLVE
-578 GQWWTDGDEVAE
+578 GEWWTNGNEVAE

-662 QSFMNNFT
+662 QKFMNNFT

-777 DLIYSPNLSIL
+777 DLIYSPNLLIL
-788 GLSYFIGISFIFI
+788 GLSYLFGIGFIFI
-801 AGVLSIRKSIYA
+801 AGVISIRKSIYA

>member
-42 GDRLQSSMQMQ
+42 GDRLKSSMQMQ

-93 MVITEDDNLLASIK
+93 MIITEEDNLLTSIK
-107 AVTESYPLRGELNI
+107 AVTASYPLRGELKI
-121 VNFQGAKIKHSGS
+121 VNSQGAKIKHFGS
-134 PMPGNIWV
+134 PEPGNIWIERKV
-142 EKKLSETL
+142 LETL

-185 PIAIVNIGDV
+185 PVAIVNINDV

-201 QTGSRVVYRKL
+201 QTGSRVVYRNL
-212 FSGTQDNLQRF
+212 FSGTQDNLERF
-223 EKLLEE
+223 EKSLEGM
-229 IPANIR
+229 PANIR
-235 VQNALDVG
+235 VQNASDVG

-318 GLIFGYGLQQLLLS
+318 GLIFGYGLQHLLLS

-339 TDLPPSSSRP
+339 ADLPPPSSRP

-379 ILRNDFNIN
+379 ILRNDFNIK

-425 LVTSS
+425 LVTAS
-430 LYLIGRLLIYGLSRM
+430 LYLIGRLLIYGLSRV
-445 KFSNG
+445 KFSYG
-450 KGWKLGLKNIV
+450 TGWKLGLKNIV

-492 DSWSETLDEDTPN
+492 DSWTETLDEDTPN
-505 YFLFNIQQYNLEP
+505 YFLFNIQQYNLDP
-518 ISNYFNDQGNIV
+518 ISNYFKDQGNIV

-568 QLPPSNSLVE
+568 QLPLSNSLVE
-578 GQWWTDGDEVAE
+578 GEWWTNGNEVAE

-652 YITSIKLENS
+652 YITSINLENS
-662 QSFMNNFT
+662 QKFMNNFT

-777 DLIYSPNLSIL
+777 DLIYSPNLLIL
-788 GLSYFIGISFIFI
+788 GLSYLFGIGFIFI
-801 AGVLSIRKSIYA
+801 AGVISIRKSIYA

>member
-1 MIRGLLY
+1 MSRGLLY
-8 GLKKFWSEVFSGDLL
+8 GFKKFWSEVFSGDLL

-60 DLVLRSASKIDS
+60 DLVLRSPSKIDS
-72 KYLDLAAAND
+72 KYLDLAAAVD

-107 AVTESYPLRGELNI
+107 AVTESYPLRGELKI

-134 PMPGNIWV
+134 PMPGNIWI

-150 ELMELDKVSIGNKN
+150 DLMELDKVSIGNKN

-185 PIAIVNIGDV
+185 PIAIVNIDDV

-212 FSGTQDNLQRF
+212 FSGTQDNLERF

-235 VQNALDVG
+235 LQNALDVG

-251 NSTTFFNLA
+251 NSTTFFNIA

-303 QIMQLTLVAIFASSL
+303 QTMQLTLVAIFASSL
-318 GLIFGYGLQQLLLS
+318 GLIFGYGLQHLLLS

-339 TDLPPSSSRP
+339 TDLPPTSSRP

-388 LSSNLMIYLVAFFT
+388 LSSNFIIYLVAFFT
-402 MFGFLGAL
+402 MFGFLGVL
-410 FQDIKLIIYIVISLI
+410 FQDIKLIMYIVIALI

-430 LYLIGRLLIYGLSRM
+430 LYLISRVLIYALSYM
-445 KFSNG
+445 KLSNG

-474 GLSLLFLVVLAE
+474 GLSLLFLIVLAE

-492 DSWSETLDEDTPN
+492 DSWSEALDEDTPN

-518 ISNYFNDQGNIV
+518 ISNYFNDQGDII

-548 SEDVNFDNL
+548 SENVNFDNL

-578 GQWWTDGDEVAE
+578 GEWWTDGAEVAE

-696 LAVQYIFF
+696 LAVQYIFS

-777 DLIYSPNLSIL
+777 DLIYTPNLSIL
-788 GLSYFIGISFIFI
+788 GLSYLFGISFIFI
-801 AGVLSIRKSIYA
+801 AGVASIRKSIYA

>member
-1 MIRGLLY
+1 VIRGLLY

-107 AVTESYPLRGELNI
+107 AVTESYPLRGELKI

-318 GLIFGYGLQQLLLS
+318 GLIFGYGLQHLLLS

-339 TDLPPSSSRP
+339 TDLPPPSSRP

-379 ILRNDFNIN
+379 ILRNDFNIK

-425 LVTSS
+425 LVTFF
-430 LYLIGRLLIYGLSRM
+430 LYLIGRLLIYGLSRV
-445 KFSNG
+445 KFSYG
-450 KGWKLGLKNIV
+450 TGWKLGLKNIV

-492 DSWSETLDEDTPN
+492 DSWTETLDEDTPN
-505 YFLFNIQQYNLEP
+505 YFLFNIQQYNLDP
-518 ISNYFNDQGNIV
+518 ISNYFKDQGNVV

-548 SEDVNFDNL
+548 SEDINFDNL
-557 MEREANLTWRN
+557 MEREANLTWQN
-568 QLPPSNSLVE
+568 QLPLSNSLVE
-578 GQWWTDGDEVAE
+578 GEWWTNGNEVAE

-662 QSFMNNFT
+662 QKLMNNFT

-777 DLIYSPNLSIL
+777 DLIYSPNLLIL
-788 GLSYFIGISFIFI
+788 GLSYLFGIGFIFI
-801 AGVLSIRKSIYA
+801 AGVISIRKSIYA